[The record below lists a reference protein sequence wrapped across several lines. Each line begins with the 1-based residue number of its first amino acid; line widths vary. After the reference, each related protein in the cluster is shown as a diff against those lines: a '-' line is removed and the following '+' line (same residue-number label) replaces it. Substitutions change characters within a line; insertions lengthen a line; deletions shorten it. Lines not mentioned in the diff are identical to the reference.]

1 MNKIQRGALAA
12 LLIVIVVIAALAP
25 AGIGFL
31 FAQRSQQHDEAER
44 LNTVADAALFRAEDV
59 TRRLS
64 GALGEIGKVA
74 AAPCSPPYLK
84 ELRRIA
90 LTHVQ
95 VRDAGAYDR
104 DGRWQCSSLLGAVS
118 AGVLDGLTLPPPDW
132 RSRDGVM
139 AWYGLARL
147 PGGKTSLVMGRNGFY
162 VAADPSLYVDTLDAN
177 DEVASG
183 VAIINTDV
191 SRVIATTP
199 ATDANAILAVYRTAR
214 SMPSVRDCSPYVV
227 RRSVSMPLAVV
238 VSAPHQTLRQRLRTL
253 PWGWLLGG
261 VVVGVALASW
271 AAFFFVRRL
280 SPRGQ
285 LSDAVRRHQFI
296 VAYQPIVDL
305 ATRRCVGAEALVR
318 WKHHDRIVRPDHFIP
333 LAEHRG
339 LIQAITDQVLDTILL
354 ELGDFLKRYPEYY
367 VSVNLSA
374 QDLTTHRFLDVLGP
388 AIARQGVRPQQIH
401 IEATER
407 SFLDADAAKEVIG
420 AFREAGHAVYLDD
433 FGTGYSS
440 LSHLQNFRIDGL
452 KIDKS
457 FVDTVGQ
464 DAASSSVAS
473 HIVDMAAT
481 LDVQVIAEGIE
492 HEEQAAYLLARGAR
506 FGQGWLFSA
515 PLTAAEFIRYV
526 GRTRGA

>member
-31 FAQRSQQHDEAER
+31 FAQRSQRQAETTR
-44 LNTVADAALFRAEDV
+44 LNTVADAALIRAEDV

-74 AAPCSPPYLK
+74 AAPCSQPYLR

-90 LTHVQ
+90 LTHRQ

-118 AGVLDGLTLPPPDW
+118 AGTLDGLTLPAPDW
-132 RSRDGVM
+132 RSRDGLM
-139 AWYGLARL
+139 AWYGLTRL
-147 PGGKTSLVMGRNGFY
+147 PGGELSLVMGRNGFY
-162 VAADPSLYVDTLDAN
+162 VAADPALYIDGADFRAGP
-177 DEVASG
+177 ASG
-183 VAIINTDV
+183 VAVINTEV

-199 ATDANAILAVYRTAR
+199 ATDAAAVLAVYRTA
-214 SMPSVRDCSPYVV
+214 PPVRDCSPYVV

-238 VSAPHQTLRQRLRTL
+238 VSAPHQSVRQRLRTL
-253 PWGWLLGG
+253 PWAWLLGG
-261 VVVGVALASW
+261 VAAGLLFAGW
-271 AAFFFVRRL
+271 AAFFIVRRL

-318 WKHHDRIVRPDHFIP
+318 WKYHDRIVRPDHFIP

-339 LIQAITDQVLDTILL
+339 LIQAITDQVLDTVLL
-354 ELGDFLKRYPEYY
+354 ELGDFLRHYGEYY

-374 QDLTTHRFLDVLGP
+374 PDLTTHRFLDVLGP
-388 AIARQGVRPQQIH
+388 AIARQGVRPQQIR

-407 SFLDADAAKEVIG
+407 SFLDAEAAKEVIS
-420 AFREAGHAVYLDD
+420 AFRHAGHAVYLDD

-473 HIVDMAAT
+473 HIIDMAAT
-481 LDVQVIAEGIE
+481 LDVQVVAEGIE
-492 HEEQAAYLLARGAR
+492 REEQAAYLHARGAQ

-515 PLTAAEFIRYV
+515 PLSAAEFIRYA
-526 GRTRGA
+526 GKTRGA

>member
-1 MNKIQRGALAA
+1 MNRFERGALAA

-31 FAQRSQQHDEAER
+31 FAQRSQRQEEAAR
-44 LNTVADAALFRAEDV
+44 LNTVADAALVRAEDV

-64 GALGEIGKVA
+64 GALGEIGKVV
-74 AAPCSPPYLK
+74 AAPCSPPYLR

-90 LTHVQ
+90 LTHEQ

-118 AGVLDGLTLPPPDW
+118 AGMLDGLTLPPPDW
-132 RSRDGVM
+132 RSRDGLV

-147 PGGKTSLVMGRNGFY
+147 PGGKISLVMGRNGFY
-162 VAADPSLYVDTLDAN
+162 IAADPSLYVDSLDTRAGP
-177 DEVASG
+177 ASG
-183 VAIINTDV
+183 VAVINTEV

-199 ATDANAILAVYRTAR
+199 ATDVAAILAVYRAAPR
-214 SMPSVRDCSPYVV
+214 VRDCSPYVV

-238 VSAPHQTLRQRLRTL
+238 VSAPHQTLRQRLRAL
-253 PWGWLLGG
+253 PWAWLLGG
-261 VVVGVALASW
+261 VAAGIAFAGW
-271 AAFFFVRRL
+271 AAFFIVRRL

-318 WKHHDRIVRPDHFIP
+318 WKYHDRIVRPDHFIP

-339 LIQAITDQVLDTILL
+339 LIQAITDQVLDTVLL
-354 ELGDFLKRYPEYY
+354 ELGEFLKRYPEYY

-374 QDLTTHRFLDVLGP
+374 PDLTTHRFLDVLGP
-388 AIARQGVRPQQIH
+388 AIARQGVRPQQIR

-407 SFLDADAAKEVIG
+407 SFLDADAAKEVIS
-420 AFREAGHAVYLDD
+420 AFRQAGHAVYLDD

-440 LSHLQNFRIDGL
+440 LSHLQTFRIDGL

-457 FVDTVGQ
+457 FVDTIGQ

-473 HIVDMAAT
+473 HIIDMAAT

-492 HEEQAAYLLARGAR
+492 REEQAAYLHARGAQ

-515 PLTAAEFIRYV
+515 PLSAAEFIRYA
-526 GRTRGA
+526 GKTRGA

>member
-1 MNKIQRGALAA
+1 MA
-12 LLIVIVVIAALAP
+12 LLIVIVLIAALAP

-31 FAQRSQQHDEAER
+31 FAQRSQRHEEAER
-44 LNTVADAALFRAEDV
+44 LNTVADAALNRAEDV

-64 GALGEIGKVA
+64 GALKEIEKVA
-74 AAPCSPPYLK
+74 AAPCSPPYLQ

-90 LTHVQ
+90 LTHGQ

-118 AGVLDGLTLPPPDW
+118 AGALDGLKLPPPDS
-132 RSRDGVM
+132 RSRDGLVT
-139 AWYGLARL
+139 WYGLARL
-147 PGGKTSLVMGRNGFY
+147 PGGKNSLVMGRDGSY
-162 VAADPSLYVDTLDAN
+162 VAADPALYVDTN
-177 DEVASG
+177 DMHGEAASG
-183 VAIINTDV
+183 VAVINTEV

-199 ATDANAILAVYRTAR
+199 STDAAASLAVYRTA
-214 SMPSVRDCSPYVV
+214 PPKRDCAPYVV

-238 VSAPHQTLRQRLRTL
+238 VSAPPQTMRQRLSTL

-261 VVVGVALASW
+261 VAVGLAFAGW
-271 AAFFFVRRL
+271 AALFIVRRL

-305 ATRRCVGAEALVR
+305 GTRRCVGAEALVR
-318 WKHHDRIVRPDHFIP
+318 WKYHDRIVRPDHFIP

-339 LIQAITDQVLDTILL
+339 LIQAITDQVLDTVLL
-354 ELGDFLKRYPEYY
+354 ELGDFLKRYGEYY

-374 QDLTTHRFLDVLGP
+374 PDLTTRRFLDVLGP
-388 AIARQGVRPQQIH
+388 AIAREGVRPEQIR

-407 SFLDADAAKEVIG
+407 SFLDADAAKEVIS
-420 AFREAGHAVYLDD
+420 AFRDAGHAVYLDD

-440 LSHLQNFRIDGL
+440 LSHLQTFRIDGL

-457 FVDTVGQ
+457 FVDTIGQ

-473 HIVDMAAT
+473 HIIDMATT

-492 HEEQAAYLLARGAR
+492 REEQAAYLYARGAR

-515 PLTAAEFIRYV
+515 PLSAAEFIRYA
-526 GRTRGA
+526 GKMRGA